1 MQQNKP
7 KSTWWIVEKE
17 STRILANT
25 SFTLRRVSEDVLVAG
40 GIYPGISGKR
50 ETSPDRDKER
60 PFQFISMVPDN
71 LQVLP
76 ENMDADYQ
84 GNIFRFT
91 FSGVCHEQ
99 ERFIYPQTKY
109 LVFPS

>member
-1 MQQNKP
+1 VP
-7 KSTWWIVEKE
+7 
-17 STRILANT
+17 
-25 SFTLRRVSEDVLVAG
+25 VAG

-91 FSGVCHEQ
+91 FSGACHEQ
-99 ERFIYPQTKY
+99 ESFIYPQTKY